1 MRKII
6 KDFAA
11 VITKTRWLKNIN
23 REIDKYN
30 KLKEKTKLQQNL
42 VNTLVKKYHQ
52 IYGEDLRRRE
62 KQ

>member
-6 KDFAA
+6 KDLAA
-11 VITKTRWLKNIN
+11 VIIKTRWLKNIN

-42 VNTLVKKYHQ
+42 LNTLVKKTTKYMAK
-52 IYGEDLRRRE
+52 I
-62 KQ
+62 